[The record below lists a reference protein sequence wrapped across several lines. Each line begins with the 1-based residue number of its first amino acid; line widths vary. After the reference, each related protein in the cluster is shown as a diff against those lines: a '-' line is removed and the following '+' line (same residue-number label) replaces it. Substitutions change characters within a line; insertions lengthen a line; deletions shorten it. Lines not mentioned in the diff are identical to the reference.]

1 MAHVLHLVWN
11 LIRGGTEGQCARVAM
26 ELAGRGDAH
35 RIVTFRKEGFFLEP
49 VEQICGPVEEVGIQ
63 GMLKWQTLQAVR
75 QLARRLRA
83 DKVDLLHAWDTDAAI
98 FGQFAAAWA
107 GVPLITSRRDL
118 GQIYPP
124 HKVKLMRR
132 ADLRARCVV
141 ANAQAIVEAMVRQN
155 IPRERFRV
163 IPNII
168 DVAEFDRQ
176 STEPFAR
183 QEELP
188 DGTRLM
194 MVARLDPEK
203 DVATFINAAVL
214 IGKAHPAASFVIAGD
229 GVERTML
236 TAMAMRSGLGDRI
249 VFLGDVREVPSLLR
263 LGAIGVL
270 TPSRNEGLS
279 NTILEY
285 MAASLPVVATDCG
298 GNRELVLPEGG
309 YIVPSEDSQALADA
323 VLELLRKPARRKSC
337 GEFNR
342 KQVVERHQPR
352 AVGDQFAE
360 LYREIVYNR
369 G

>member
-1 MAHVLHLVWN
+1 
-11 LIRGGTEGQCARVAM
+11 M
-26 ELAGRGDAH
+26 ELAQRGGVH
-35 RIVTFRKEGFFLEP
+35 RVVVFRREGFFLDP
-49 VEQICGPVEEVGIQ
+49 VEQVCGPVEEIGIQ
-63 GMLKWQTLQAVR
+63 GLLKWQTYQAVR
-75 QLARRLRA
+75 RLARRLREEEF
-83 DKVDLLHAWDTDAAI
+83 DLLHTWDADAAI
-98 FGQFAAAWA
+98 FGQFAARWA
-107 GVPLITSRRDL
+107 GIPLITSRRDL
-118 GQIYPP
+118 GQIYPTY
-124 HKVKLMRR
+124 KMKLMRR
-132 ADLRARCVV
+132 ADLQARCIV
-141 ANAQAIVEAMVRQN
+141 ANAQAIVETMVRQN
-155 IPRERFRV
+155 IPRECFRV

-168 DVAEFDRQ
+168 DVSEFDRQ
-176 STEPFAR
+176 FAEPFAR

-188 DGTRLM
+188 EGTRLM

-236 TAMAMRSGLGDRI
+236 TAMAMRCGLGDRI
-249 VFLGDVREVPSLLR
+249 VFLGDVREVPALLR

-298 GNRELVLPEGG
+298 GNRELILPEGG
-309 YIVPSEDSQALADA
+309 SIVPSGDSQALADA

-342 KQVVERHQPR
+342 KQVVERHQPK
-352 AVGDQFAE
+352 AVGEQFAE
-360 LYREIVYNR
+360 LYREIAYNKGQGQWR
-369 G
+369 